1 MNSLVAELVKVTG
14 KERILLEQ
22 CKDFLSTLAAM
33 QVSEAVWQNH
43 SKTRFKKIIY
53 LFIFSLLLI
62 FIHRHHNH
70 PNDRSRIVA

>member
-1 MNSLVAELVKVTG
+1 MNSLVVELVKVTG

-43 SKTRFKKIIY
+43 IPKLDSKH
-53 LFIFSLLLI
+53 LFIYSLLLI
-62 FIHRHHNH
+62 FVHRNHNH